1 MVYHGL
7 RERYDGLPWFK
18 QQAIFSLQQHL
29 QAKFPLQQH
38 LQAIF
43 QT

>member
-1 MVYHGL
+1 MVYRGL
-7 RERYDGLPWFK
+7 REGFDGLPWFK
-18 QQAIFSLQQHL
+18 QHAIFSLQQHL
-29 QAKFPLQQH
+29 QAKFPLQH